1 MSKRGAERRRQPLHR
16 GGTSQSCSSPA
27 QRSTATAYRAYVAY
41 LGERPTDAGAM
52 TNLAVSLTAL
62 GHLDEAVSAF
72 RRAVEMNSADA
83 LARRNLAMA
92 LEDQAQA
99 QKR

>member
-1 MSKRGAERRRQPLHR
+1 
-16 GGTSQSCSSPA
+16 
-27 QRSTATAYRAYVAY
+27 
-41 LGERPTDAGAM
+41 M

-72 RRAVEMNSADA
+72 RRAVEMNPADA